1 MDSHPIALPTTPAP
15 PRRPPIP
22 FVAASVPVAA
32 GVVLWAVTG
41 SLYSLCFAAIGP
53 LMLLASV
60 VDGARA
66 QRRAR
71 RVAHSEYDTAWD
83 DAERELT
90 RRHDDERR
98 SRWHRDPDAAECLR
112 EPPLRGLEVVGP
124 ETRLVVGRG
133 PTASGIRAS
142 AGDSE
147 RDRDFQRRCAT
158 LEDSPICVPLGA
170 GVAVR
175 GRRPVV
181 AAVARALVLQLWL
194 RHGFRHVAVQG
205 DRLEELGLAGFAR
218 PSDRRSAA
226 LRLGVAVG
234 PDGAPPTADAV
245 LWLLDPHSEVP
256 LGVTTVVDV
265 TEPGRARMRTADG
278 HLDIAVEAVS
288 VAQSEAAARSGE
300 EDDSAG
306 GLPDRVDLGDLPQTS
321 APDGLAATIGLG
333 ENGDTVIDLVQD
345 GPHAIV
351 TGTTGTGKSE
361 LLMTWVT
368 ALCRSYGPE
377 EVTFVLADFKGG
389 TAFEP
394 LRELRQVAEV
404 ITDLDEA
411 EARRGV
417 QSLTAELRR
426 RESVL
431 AAAGARDVREI
442 DMPRLVIVVDE
453 FAALL
458 QEHPQ
463 LGAIFTDIAARGRAL
478 GMHLIIGTQRASG
491 VIRDALAANCPLRLS
506 FRVSDAADSRA
517 IIGSDAASQIPGGP
531 GSRGLVVV
539 RRPQDDDVETSRVAL
554 TGPADLRAAAGQW
567 AHAHGPRS
575 PWLPALPSLLP
586 LENLSTQDG
595 DGAIVIG
602 RADEPAAQS
611 QPLELLS
618 IGTDRGI
625 AVIGAPG
632 TGRTSLL
639 RALARQHSAALW
651 LSSDP
656 EAVWDGVTALA
667 RSETT
672 PPRLVLCDELDARL
686 ADLPAEYS
694 AQLALL
700 WEQALRI
707 CTRTTFVIT
716 ATRGTGAAA
725 RVLDSLPRRALL
737 RMTSRVEHLAAGGDS
752 ASFDPHRA
760 PGRARIGDREVQI
773 AWTPPEP
780 LLRSPGTRR
789 RGARRPGWQPT
800 AAVTAIVSSGAR
812 SAAEALG
819 AAHPQSTVSLVTD
832 ASTVAADPDRPLVL
846 VGESDVWQREWMLW
860 QRVRREGEV
869 LIRAEN
875 PADLRQLC
883 GVRELPPYARPHA
896 GRAWSLIDGGGT
908 QRVVLTALEPR

>member
-1 MDSHPIALPTTPAP
+1 MDSHPIAVPTPPAP

-32 GVVLWAVTG
+32 GIVLWAVTG
-41 SLYSLCFAAIGP
+41 SLFSLCFAAIGP

-71 RVAHSEYDTAWD
+71 RAAHSEYETAWA

-98 SRWHRDPDAAECLR
+98 TRWHRDPDAAECLR
-112 EPPLRGLEVVGP
+112 EPPLRGLEDVGP

-133 PTASGIRAS
+133 VTPSGIRTS
-142 AGDSE
+142 VGDSE
-147 RDRDFQRRCAT
+147 RDREFQRRCAT
-158 LEDSPICVPLGA
+158 LEDAPICVSLGA

-194 RHGFRHVAVQG
+194 RHGSRHVTVVG
-205 DRLEELGLAGFAR
+205 DRLEELGVAGFAR
-218 PSDRRSAA
+218 PSDRRRAA
-226 LRLGVAVG
+226 FRLGVALG
-234 PDGAPPTADAV
+234 MDGEPANADAV
-245 LWLLDPHSEVP
+245 LWLLDPGIEVP
-256 LGVTTVVDV
+256 PGVTTVVDV
-265 TEPGRARMRTADG
+265 REPGRARMRTADG
-278 HLDIAVEAVS
+278 LRDVAVEAVS
-288 VAQSEAAARSGE
+288 VAQTEAAARTGE
-300 EDDSAG
+300 EDDSRG
-306 GLPDRVDLGDLPQTS
+306 GPPDLVDLGDLTQPP
-321 APDGLAATIGLG
+321 APDGLAAAIGRG
-333 ENGDTVIDLVQD
+333 EDGDTAIDLVDD

-361 LLMTWVT
+361 LLVTWVT

-377 EVTFVLADFKGG
+377 QVTFVLADFKGG

-394 LRELRQVAEV
+394 LRVLRQVVAV
-404 ITDLDEA
+404 ITDLDEE

-417 QSLTAELRR
+417 GSLTAELRR
-426 RESVL
+426 REAVL
-431 AAAGARDVREI
+431 AAAGARDIREV
-442 DMPRLVIVVDE
+442 DMARLVIVIDE

-458 QEHPQ
+458 QDHAE
-463 LGAIFTDIAARGRAL
+463 LGAVFTDIAARGRAL

-506 FRVSDAADSRA
+506 LRVSDAVDSRA
-517 IIGSDAASQIPGGP
+517 VVGTDAAADLPGGP

-539 RRPQDDDVETSRVAL
+539 RRPQDDDVLVTRVAL
-554 TGPADLRAAAGQW
+554 TAPADLRAAAARW
-567 AHAHGPRS
+567 AHADGPGS

-586 LENLSTQDG
+586 LEHLPAQDG

-602 RADEPAAQS
+602 RADEPAAQR
-611 QPLELLS
+611 QPVELLR
-618 IGTDRGI
+618 IGEDRGM

-632 TGRTSLL
+632 SGRTSLL
-639 RALARQHSAALW
+639 RVLARQHPSALW
-651 LSSDP
+651 LSSEP
-656 EAVWDGVTALA
+656 ESTWDAVTALVEGSGTA
-667 RSETT
+667 
-672 PPRLVLCDELDARL
+672 PDLVLCDEIDAHL
-686 ADLPAEYS
+686 AGLPAEYS
-694 AQLALL
+694 AHLAQM
-700 WEQALRI
+700 WEQALRV
-707 CTRTTFVIT
+707 CTKTTFVIT
-716 ATRGTGAAA
+716 ATRGTGVSA
-725 RVLDSLPRRALL
+725 RTLDALPRRALL
-737 RMTSRVEHLAAGGDS
+737 RMTSRVEHLAAGGES
-752 ASFDPHRA
+752 ASFGRDRV

-773 AWTPPEP
+773 AWMPEEPPV
-780 LLRSPGTRR
+780 RSAGTGRRAARR
-789 RGARRPGWQPT
+789 RGWQPT
-800 AAVTAIVSSGAR
+800 AAVTAVVSSGAR
-812 SAAEALG
+812 SVVDALS
-819 AAHPQSTVSLVTD
+819 AAHPQSTVSLVTE
-832 ASTVAADPDRPLVL
+832 AATAATDTERPLVL

-896 GRAWSLIDGGGT
+896 GRAWSLIDGAGPR
-908 QRVVLTALEPR
+908 RVVLTALEPQ